1 MALDLN
7 KLESKLDDALDKET
21 TESLNNWI
29 EDKQT
34 PMIKQLRDH
43 LDSTTPEQFQKEIE
57 EIEIELRVPPEPN
70 HANLILDFKLNPT
83 TCEMEDCP
91 HCAYERQQ
99 QYEYELEKDA
109 CVDFG
114 NWLLFQNPTYVDN
127 TDEGNIYM
135 VESNMNRRMTME
147 QIYQLYLK
155 S

>member
-34 PMIKQLRDH
+34 PSEFI
-43 LDSTTPEQFQKEIE
+43 
-57 EIEIELRVPPEPN
+57 
-70 HANLILDFKLNPT
+70 
-83 TCEMEDCP
+83 CEMEDCP

-99 QYEYELEKDA
+99 EYEAELEKEV